1 MKNIGVKIFAYIA
14 VVLMLA
20 SIAPAMAV
28 ADTDNLQDRIQ
39 ERDRV
44 NLTMDAS
51 NDGVQNQIR
60 QVMNTQ
66 ERYGEATENF
76 LRIKANNSALN
87 TEEAI
92 EATKE
97 YLNSTIDVM
106 IESLENEEYIEK
118 LNEEKEDIAAAT
130 TRAELAECAQ
140 DIREIWRE
148 ARDERTSSTTTS
160 INNKLTAVMRIS
172 ETMTLRLENEIARIE
187 KNGED
192 VTGLQEMLVEYKAH
206 IAEAR
211 EYQEQAMIANTN
223 RERQSQGF
231 QNMKQAGLSIKEA
244 NAVLGDMLTELK
256 QYREGLV
263 TLSADETLTAEG
275 DGTAVLS
282 GDFVLS
288 FNADDAILVVKDMD
302 GDAKVDTEGAS
313 YGYSNVDA
321 GNSDINNR
329 AFVYH
334 NLTGD
339 VTIEGTRLT
348 ITLRGTDISLDVA
361 GNGSVMFTGNGTYEL
376 NGEESKWTA
385 SYVEEEKEAESE
397 DETPEPEEQN
407 DI

>member
-1 MKNIGVKIFAYIA
+1 MKNMRIKIFAYIA
-14 VVLMLA
+14 VALMLA

-28 ADTDNLQDRIQ
+28 ADADNLQDRIQ
-39 ERDRV
+39 DRDRV
-44 NLTMDAS
+44 NATTNAS
-51 NDGVQNQIR
+51 PDGVQNQIM
-60 QVMNTQ
+60 QTMSTQ

-97 YLNSTIDVM
+97 YLNTTIDVM

-118 LNEEKEDIAAAT
+118 LNDEKEDIAAAT

-140 DIREIWRE
+140 DIRDIWRE

-160 INNKLTAVMRIS
+160 INYKLTAVITVS
-172 ETMTLRLENEIARIE
+172 ETMALRLENEIARIE

-206 IAEAR
+206 IAEAK
-211 EYQEQAMIANTN
+211 EYQEQAMIASTN
-223 RERQSQGF
+223 RERQPQGF
-231 QNMKQAGLSIKEA
+231 QNMKQAGISIKEA

-263 TLSADETLTAEG
+263 TLNADETLTAEG
-275 DGTAVLS
+275 DGNAVLS
-282 GDFVLS
+282 GNFVLS
-288 FNADDAILVVKDMD
+288 FNTDDTILVVKDMA

-339 VTIEGTRLT
+339 VTVEGTLLT
-348 ITLRGTDISLDVA
+348 ITLRGTGISLDVDGT
-361 GNGSVMFTGNGTYEL
+361 GNVMFTGDGTYEL
-376 NGEESKWTA
+376 NGEESTWVTPD
-385 SYVEEEKEAESE
+385 VDEEEETESDAETS
-397 DETPEPEEQN
+397 EPEEQN

>member
-1 MKNIGVKIFAYIA
+1 MKNMGIKIFAYVA
-14 VVLMLA
+14 VALMLA
-20 SIAPAMAV
+20 SIAPAMAI
-28 ADTDNLQDRIQ
+28 ADTDNLQDKIQ
-39 ERDRV
+39 DRDRV
-44 NLTMDAS
+44 NATTNAS
-51 NDGVQNQIR
+51 SDGASNQIR
-60 QVMNTQ
+60 QVMSTQ
-66 ERYGEATENF
+66 ERYEEATENF

-87 TEEAI
+87 TGEAI
-92 EATKE
+92 EAAKE

-106 IESLENEEYIEK
+106 IESLDNDEYTEK
-118 LNEEKEDIAAAT
+118 LDDEKEDIAVAT
-130 TRAELAECAQ
+130 TRAELVECAQ
-140 DIREIWRE
+140 DIRDIWRE
-148 ARDERTSSTTTS
+148 ARDERANSTTNS
-160 INNKLTAVMRIS
+160 INNKLTAVIRVS

-192 VTGLQEMLVEYKAH
+192 VTGLQEMLGEYKAH

-244 NAVLGDMLTELK
+244 NAVLRNMLAELK
-256 QYREGLV
+256 QHREGLV
-263 TLSADETLTAEG
+263 TLIADETLTAQG

-282 GDFVLS
+282 GNFVLS
-288 FNADDAILVVKDMD
+288 FNTDDAILVVKDMA
-302 GDAKVDTEGAS
+302 GDAQVDTENAS

-339 VTIEGTRLT
+339 VTVEGTLLT
-348 ITLRGTDISLDVA
+348 ITLRGTGISLDVD
-361 GNGSVMFTGNGTYEL
+361 GNGNVMFIGDGTYEL
-376 NGEESKWTA
+376 NGEESTWVTPD
-385 SYVEEEKEAESE
+385 VDDEVESE
-397 DETPEPEEQN
+397 SDAETSEPEEQN